1 MSQARLYLDEDS
13 MRRSLVFGLRA
24 RGVDV
29 LTALEAGMINRDDEE
44 HLAAATAAGRA
55 LYTFNVADYCVLR
68 QSWISRKRAH
78 AGIIVAPQQR
88 YSTGEET
95 RRLMR
100 LIGTVTAEGDP
111 RPHRI
116 PICVALATNGTC
128 YRSIES

>member
-44 HLAAATAAGRA
+44 HLAAATAATRA
-55 LYTFNVADYCVLR
+55 LYTFNVADYCVLH

-88 YSTGEET
+88 YSTGEEI

-100 LIGTVTAEGDP
+100 LIGTVTAEGIQN
-111 RPHRI
+111 RI
-116 PICVALATNGTC
+116 EFLSAW
-128 YRSIES
+128 R

>member
-55 LYTFNVADYCVLR
+55 LYTFNVADYCVLH

-78 AGIIVAPQQR
+78 AGIIVRAAAALL
-88 YSTGEET
+88 Y
-95 RRLMR
+95 RRR
-100 LIGTVTAEGDP
+100 DSPPDAVD
-111 RPHRI
+111 RHRH
-116 PICVALATNGTC
+116 
-128 YRSIES
+128 R